1 MRLNSVRFLT
11 LTRDWCVWERWPQL
25 PWLTSYDREL
35 YNSTSRSAW
44 FGFCLI
50 KILTDTS
57 KELQRPILRLV
68 SCTQLMYGF
77 SCRTQ
82 AVRCKARDCL
92 CFVWFLFSVV
102 RVEEAY
108 TEKMSYRVINSAI
121 WCMACVLFVFCRC
134 CCFRFVCLFY
144 SVVQISVTDTGFE
157 RIVGHVFG
165 DRTVVLFENENSVW
179 FSQL

>member
-82 AVRCKARDCL
+82 AVRCKARDYL

-102 RVEEAY
+102 RLAMMHSSSELKKHIQKKWA
-108 TEKMSYRVINSAI
+108 TELLTLQYGAWLVF
-121 WCMACVLFVFCRC
+121 CLFFVVVVVFVLFVCFILW
-134 CCFRFVCLFY
+134 FRFPW
-144 SVVQISVTDTGFE
+144 
-157 RIVGHVFG
+157 
-165 DRTVVLFENENSVW
+165 RTRGLRE
-179 FSQL
+179 L